1 MSLLRERR
9 FNKDKM
15 EWLKGKEIDAQMFDE
30 GRILFMHDQ
39 ETFAEISF
47 S

>member
-1 MSLLRERR
+1 
-9 FNKDKM
+9 M